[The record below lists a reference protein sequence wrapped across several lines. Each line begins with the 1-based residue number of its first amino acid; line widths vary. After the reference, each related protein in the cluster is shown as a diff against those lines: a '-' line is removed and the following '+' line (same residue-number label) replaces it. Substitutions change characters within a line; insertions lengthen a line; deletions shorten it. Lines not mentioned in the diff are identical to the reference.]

1 MKTSAEYDLIT
12 GASKGLGREMA
23 KVLAKRNHNLILVS
37 LPGEGLYEFGQLIK
51 MEMGIDVKCYECD
64 LTQKNEIENL
74 VNWIKEHFE
83 INILI
88 NNAGIG
94 CTQEFLNLSYLETDR
109 MLLLNIRTVVLLT
122 HGLLPILKRQK
133 QAYILNIASMASFSP
148 MPFKGIYP
156 ASKAFV
162 YSFSRG
168 LYGELKGSNVFV
180 SVAHPG
186 GMATNPEVCER
197 INGYN
202 RIIRSTI
209 LSPEQTAEICIRQL
223 LKKDSLIIPGIMNK
237 ISWLVQRI
245 IPVWLQL
252 MIFRITIR
260 RVIGTSSRIKTEP
273 KPKTPLYA

>member
-1 MKTSAEYDLIT
+1 METKNNYSLIT
-12 GASKGLGREMA
+12 GASKGLGMEMA
-23 KVLAKRNHNLILVS
+23 KALAKRKHNLILVS

-51 MEMGIDVKCYECD
+51 MQMDVDVKCYECD
-64 LTQKNEIENL
+64 LTCENETEYL
-74 VNWIKEHFE
+74 VEWINSRFE
-83 INILI
+83 VNILI

-94 CTQEFLNLSYLETDR
+94 CTQEFLNLSHSETDR
-109 MLLLNIRTVVLLT
+109 MLLLNIRTLVLLT
-122 HGLLPILKRQK
+122 HGLLPILKRQQ
-133 QAYILNIASMASFSP
+133 QAFILNIASMASFSP

-168 LYGELKGSNVFV
+168 LYAELNDSNVFV

-186 GMATNPEVCER
+186 GMATNPEVSER

-209 LSPEQTAEICIRQL
+209 LSPGQTAEICIRQL
-223 LKKDSLIIPGIMNK
+223 LKKDSLIIPGFMNK
-237 ISWLVQRI
+237 ISWVVLRI

-252 MIFRITIR
+252 IIFRITIR
-260 RVIGTSSRIKTEP
+260 KVISTPPQVKTEP
-273 KPKTPLYA
+273 KPKEPVYA